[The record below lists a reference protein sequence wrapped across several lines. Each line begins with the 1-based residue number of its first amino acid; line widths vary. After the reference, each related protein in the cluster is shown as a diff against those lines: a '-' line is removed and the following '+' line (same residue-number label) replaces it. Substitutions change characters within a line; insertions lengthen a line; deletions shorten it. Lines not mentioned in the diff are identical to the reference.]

1 MADSHVGKRLLV
13 VEDDFATREVMSM
26 VLAGEGYRVATAAN
40 GADALERL
48 RGGERPSLILLDLS
62 MPVMDGPT
70 FCARRKD
77 EADLDSIPVIVVSSD
92 HDVAQKAAAIGA
104 DAYLEKPVDTLQ
116 LFEAIRSRVA
126 VSPSFAG

>member
-1 MADSHVGKRLLV
+1 MGNGHAGKRLLV
-13 VEDDFATREVMSM
+13 IDDDFSTREVMSM

-48 RGGERPSLILLDLS
+48 ASGELPSLILLDLS
-62 MPVMDGPT
+62 MPVMDGQT

-77 EADLDSIPVIVVSSD
+77 AGGLAAIPVIVVSAERD
-92 HDVAQKAAAIGA
+92 GAQRAAAMGA

-116 LFEAIRSRVA
+116 LFEAIRRRVGEA
-126 VSPSFAG
+126 PFFAG